1 MNLKAVT
8 EGLLFVSGSEG
19 ITLDEL
25 SKILEIDLEQV
36 QTYLKELKQ
45 SYQQEDRGITL
56 EKYGDVFKLTT
67 KKEHKPYYEKLV
79 TVQDSPNLS
88 QAALETLAI
97 IAYNEPIT
105 RVEVDEIRGVGSAHL
120 VRKLLL
126 KNLIEER
133 GKSDL
138 PGRPMLYGTTKEFL
152 DFFGLKDK
160 SSLPIIDTD
169 EIETIEVE
177 TDLFDSK
184 YHEKNDKWWQKQFV
198 SVFFINKIRY
208 LY

>member
-1 MNLKAVT
+1 MNLKAVM

-19 ITLDEL
+19 ITIEEL
-25 SKILEIDLEQV
+25 SKILEIDEKQV
-36 QTYLKELKQ
+36 HTYLQKLKQ
-45 SYQQEDRGITL
+45 EYQNEERGITL
-56 EKYGDVFKLTT
+56 EKYGDHFKLTT
-67 KKEHKPYYEKLV
+67 KKEHKSYYEKLV

-120 VRKLLL
+120 VRKLLM

-138 PGRPMLYGTTKEFL
+138 PGRPMLYGTTKDFL

-160 SSLPIIDTD
+160 SALPIIDTG

-184 YHEKNDKWWQKQFV
+184 YHENA
-198 SVFFINKIRY
+198 
-208 LY
+208 

>member
-1 MNLKAVT
+1 MNLKAVM

-19 ITLDEL
+19 ITIEEL
-25 SKILEIDLEQV
+25 SKILEIDEKQV
-36 QTYLKELKQ
+36 HTYLQKLKQ
-45 SYQQEDRGITL
+45 EYQNEERGISL
-56 EKYGDVFKLTT
+56 EKYGDHFKLTT

-120 VRKLLL
+120 VRKLLM

-152 DFFGLKDK
+152 DFFGLKDR
-160 SSLPIIDTD
+160 SALPIIDTG

-184 YHEKNDKWWQKQFV
+184 YHENA
-198 SVFFINKIRY
+198 
-208 LY
+208 

>member
-1 MNLKAVT
+1 MNLKAVM

-19 ITLDEL
+19 ITIEEL
-25 SKILEIDLEQV
+25 SKILEIDEKQV
-36 QTYLKELKQ
+36 HTYLQKLKQ
-45 SYQQEDRGITL
+45 EYQNEERGISL
-56 EKYGDVFKLTT
+56 EKYGDHFKLTT

-120 VRKLLL
+120 VRKLLM

-138 PGRPMLYGTTKEFL
+138 PGRPMLYGTTKDFL
-152 DFFGLKDK
+152 DFFGLKDR
-160 SSLPIIDTD
+160 SALPIIDTG

-184 YHEKNDKWWQKQFV
+184 YHENA
-198 SVFFINKIRY
+198 
-208 LY
+208 

>member
-25 SKILEIDLEQV
+25 SKILEIDSEQV

-138 PGRPMLYGTTKEFL
+138 PGRPMLYGTTKKFL

-184 YHEKNDKWWQKQFV
+184 YHEKNDK
-198 SVFFINKIRY
+198 
-208 LY
+208 

>member
-1 MNLKAVT
+1 MNLKAVM

-19 ITLDEL
+19 ITIKEL
-25 SKILEIDLEQV
+25 SKILEIDEKQV
-36 QTYLKELKQ
+36 HTYLQKLKQ
-45 SYQQEDRGITL
+45 EYQNEERGISL
-56 EKYGDVFKLTT
+56 EKYGDHFKLTT

-120 VRKLLL
+120 VRKLLM

-138 PGRPMLYGTTKEFL
+138 PGRPMLYGTTKDFL
-152 DFFGLKDK
+152 DFFGLKDR
-160 SSLPIIDTD
+160 SALPIIDTG

-184 YHEKNDKWWQKQFV
+184 YHENA
-198 SVFFINKIRY
+198 
-208 LY
+208 

>member
-1 MNLKAVT
+1 MNLKAVM

-19 ITLDEL
+19 ITIEEL
-25 SKILEIDLEQV
+25 SKILEIDEKQV
-36 QTYLKELKQ
+36 HTYLQKLKQ
-45 SYQQEDRGITL
+45 EYQNEERGITL
-56 EKYGDVFKLTT
+56 EKYGDHFKLTT

-88 QAALETLAI
+88 QAALETLA
-97 IAYNEPIT
+97 T

-120 VRKLLL
+120 VRKLLM

-138 PGRPMLYGTTKEFL
+138 PGRPMLYGTTKDFL
-152 DFFGLKDK
+152 DFFGLKDR
-160 SSLPIIDTD
+160 SALPIIDTG

-184 YHEKNDKWWQKQFV
+184 YHENA
-198 SVFFINKIRY
+198 
-208 LY
+208 

>member
-1 MNLKAVT
+1 MNLKAIM

-19 ITLDEL
+19 ITIEEL
-25 SKILEIDLEQV
+25 SKILEIDEKQV
-36 QTYLKELKQ
+36 HTYLQKLKQ
-45 SYQQEDRGITL
+45 EYQNEERGITL
-56 EKYGDVFKLTT
+56 EKYGDHFKLTT

-120 VRKLLL
+120 VRKLLM

-152 DFFGLKDK
+152 DFFGLKDR
-160 SSLPIIDTD
+160 SALPIIDTG

-184 YHEKNDKWWQKQFV
+184 YHENA
-198 SVFFINKIRY
+198 
-208 LY
+208 

>member
-1 MNLKAVT
+1 MNLKAVM

-19 ITLDEL
+19 ITIEEL
-25 SKILEIDLEQV
+25 SKILEIDEKQV
-36 QTYLKELKQ
+36 HTYLQKLKQ
-45 SYQQEDRGITL
+45 EYQNEERGITL
-56 EKYGDVFKLTT
+56 EKYGDYFKLTT

-120 VRKLLL
+120 VRKLLM

-138 PGRPMLYGTTKEFL
+138 PGRPMLYGTTKDFL
-152 DFFGLKDK
+152 DFFGLKDR
-160 SSLPIIDTD
+160 SALPIIDTG

-184 YHEKNDKWWQKQFV
+184 YHENA
-198 SVFFINKIRY
+198 
-208 LY
+208 

>member
-126 KNLIEER
+126 KNLIEDLFEVSKANSGER

-184 YHEKNDKWWQKQFV
+184 YHEKNDE
-198 SVFFINKIRY
+198 
-208 LY
+208 